1 MPRRVIKKVL
11 LALLVLFVAAQFFR
25 PEKNLGTVGGP
36 NDLTVKHSV
45 PEPVKALLER
55 ACYDCHS
62 NRTYYPWY
70 AEIQPVGWWLAKHVT
85 DGKNNL
91 NFSEFGKYPTK
102 RAVTRLEQISEDVS
116 EKAMPLPSY
125 RWGHP
130 KARLTTD
137 EIKTLTDWAEALHD
151 ELAPDQ

>member
-1 MPRRVIKKVL
+1 MIKKVL
-11 LALLVLFVAAQFFR
+11 FAFFVLFIVAQFFR
-25 PEKNLGTVGGP
+25 SEKNLGVTGGP
-36 NDLTVKHSV
+36 NDIAVKHAV
-45 PEPVKALLER
+45 PGPVKDLLQR

-62 NRTYYPWY
+62 NRTRYPWY

-85 DGKNNL
+85 EGKNNL
-91 NFSEFGKYPTK
+91 NFSEFGAYPTK

-130 KARLTTD
+130 DARLSAD
-137 EIKTLTDWAEALHD
+137 EIKLLTNWAESLHD